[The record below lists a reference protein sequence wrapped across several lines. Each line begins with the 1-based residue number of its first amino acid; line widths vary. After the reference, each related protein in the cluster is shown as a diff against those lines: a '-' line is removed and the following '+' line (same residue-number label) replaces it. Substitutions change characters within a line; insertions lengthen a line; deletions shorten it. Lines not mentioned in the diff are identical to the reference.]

1 MIKMTDKT
9 PENQPSINEKL
20 NISDIPCDKEMSIDE
35 YVATEI
41 FKPVEETVVATLTPI
56 EDPIEID
63 VEYVRTN
70 LREIIEGG
78 KTAMEEIM
86 SLAASMESPR
96 AYEVVAILMK
106 ATLDANRE
114 LMDHV
119 KEKKKD
125 HKPTPDTVNN
135 NLFVGSTTDLQKLF
149 HEMQKK

>member
-1 MIKMTDKT
+1 MTEKI
-9 PENQPSINEKL
+9 PEDQPTINETL
-20 NISDIPCDKEMSIDE
+20 NINEIQTVDDFDNYIGKE
-35 YVATEI
+35 V
-41 FKPVEETVVATLTPI
+41 FKPPEWETVGEIVPVSTI
-56 EDPIEID
+56 DID
-63 VEYVRTN
+63 VDYIRKN

-114 LMDHV
+114 LMENV

-125 HKPTPDTVNN
+125 VDDSPSTVNN
-135 NLFVGSTTDLQKLF
+135 NLFVGSTKDLQKMF
-149 HEMQKK
+149 YDMQKKKQ